1 MKTYTALF
9 AQDVPHYGSVEIAA
23 TGDEDAVAKA
33 HIHWERVQRGEEP
46 WPLDEA
52 QHDSAVLDRIVE
64 INDETGRQIAADI
77 RLDIRLDTYFLTI
90 APTELSAKL
99 IENASAMHAA
109 LEQIVRY
116 AILGLAANEL
126 GKQLNLN
133 RILSIARAVLA
144 RATGGAA

>member
-64 INDETGRQIAADI
+64 INDETGRQVAADI
-77 RLDIRLDTYFLTI
+77 RLDRYFLTI

-126 GKQLNLN
+126 GKQLNLDQ
-133 RILSIARAVLA
+133 ILSIARAVLA